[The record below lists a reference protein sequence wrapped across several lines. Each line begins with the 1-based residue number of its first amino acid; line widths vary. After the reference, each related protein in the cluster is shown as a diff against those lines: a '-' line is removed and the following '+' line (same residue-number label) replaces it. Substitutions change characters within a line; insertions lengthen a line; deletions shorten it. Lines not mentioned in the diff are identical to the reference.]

1 MNKSWQRK
9 VKVGAYE
16 PVYKYRGRGM
26 WAADNMSTFKLLQ
39 RI

>member
-16 PVYKYRGRGM
+16 AVYKWGRGM